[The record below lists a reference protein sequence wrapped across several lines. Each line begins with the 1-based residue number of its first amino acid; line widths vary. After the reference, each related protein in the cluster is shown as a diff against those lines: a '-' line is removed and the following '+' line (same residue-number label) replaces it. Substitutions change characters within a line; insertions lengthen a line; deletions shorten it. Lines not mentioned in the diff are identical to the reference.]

1 MSRTD
6 ASGAYLG
13 GIGAMLE
20 EAELCPSCRHE
31 FSERAHRSH
40 SYQAPV
46 APPPALADRPLF
58 EDDSDLALEEPRLPA
73 SLQIQEFE
81 APSIP
86 FRHVDYRG
94 PGFSSRVF
102 ERASRGF
109 GPMWLPPPDLG
120 EVI

>member
-20 EAELCPSCRHE
+20 EAELCPSCRHGL
-31 FSERAHRSH
+31 SDRAHRSH
-40 SYQAPV
+40 AHQAPA
-46 APPPALADRPLF
+46 APPPAIAARPLF
-58 EDDSDLALEEPRLPA
+58 EEEADFIMEEPRVPA

-81 APSIP
+81 TPSIP
-86 FRHVDYRG
+86 PRSIEYRS
-94 PGFSSRVF
+94 PVFSTRVF